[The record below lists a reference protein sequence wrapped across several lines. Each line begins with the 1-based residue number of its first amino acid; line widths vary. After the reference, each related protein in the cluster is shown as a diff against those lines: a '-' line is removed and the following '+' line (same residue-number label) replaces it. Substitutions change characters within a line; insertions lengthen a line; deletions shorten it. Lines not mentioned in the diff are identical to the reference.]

1 MIEDK
6 FPPQFCYQ
14 KRGIVLDEALCSSL
28 PPFSVLSEL
37 AAYIV
42 GVREKYRPTMNYDL
56 SGRSSRGL
64 FIGIPECGVDALGFL
79 ENHNFSEVA
88 IATFSPERRSA
99 VSRNCYLWGCES
111 RVSLTSLNL
120 MDALSRWYT
129 SHAVRSPVYIDVSQD
144 IQSIGVIIQRGISI
158 SINSV
163 DLKCILEKA
172 LEVGVPFICLR
183 IHPED
188 EPIIRSYNLVL
199 KEVLVNSSIESN
211 VSSTASSLLVVY
223 ISFINSTDSS
233 TGGSCIS
240 LLK

>member
-14 KRGIVLDEALCSSL
+14 KRGVVLDEAICNSL
-28 PPFSVLSEL
+28 PSFSVLSEL
-37 AAYIV
+37 ATYII

-64 FIGIPECGVDALGFL
+64 FIGIPECGISALGFL

-88 IATFSPERRSA
+88 IATFAPERRST

-111 RVSLTSLNL
+111 RVSLTSLDL
-120 MDALSRWYT
+120 MDALSRWYI

-144 IQSIGVIIQRGISI
+144 IQSIGAKVQHGISI
-158 SINSV
+158 KSV

-172 LEVGVPFICLR
+172 FEVGVPFICLR

-188 EPIIRSYNLVL
+188 EQVIRSYNLVL
-199 KEVLVNSSIESN
+199 KEFLVNSSIEPN
-211 VSSTASSLLVVY
+211 VSLHLLIY
-223 ISFINSTDSS
+223 
-233 TGGSCIS
+233 
-240 LLK
+240 L